1 MNFITQHRVRIP
13 NSLAIIAAV
22 MLLGSSVADFSGK
35 QDGYTSAPDDRPK
48 AEAGKQ
54 GNDVIDNSAK
64 HHRRGLNLGLL
75 LFRHG

>member
-1 MNFITQHRVRIP
+1 MKFITQHRVRIP

-22 MLLGSSVADFSGK
+22 MLLGSSVADFSDEQG
-35 QDGYTSAPDDRPK
+35 GYMAAPNNTSK
-48 AEAGKQ
+48 TEASQK
-54 GNDVIDNSAK
+54 GNDVIDNTAK